1 MKGIV
6 ARESNEARR
15 IEREERI
22 YESSEF
28 RIALRYFFVSA
39 DRFSRRLITLYEA
52 TFVPRRN
59 EKAAEQK
66 RTAAS
71 VKPVGDRRNK
81 SAKPKFDNT
90 GIP

>member
-1 MKGIV
+1 M
-6 ARESNEARR
+6 STY
-15 IEREERI
+15 
-22 YESSEF
+22 YE
-28 RIALRYFFVSA
+28 
-39 DRFSRRLITLYEA
+39 T
-52 TFVPRRN
+52 TFVLWRN

-81 SAKPKFDNT
+81 SAKPEFDNT

>member
-1 MKGIV
+1 M
-6 ARESNEARR
+6 ST
-15 IEREERI
+15 
-22 YESSEF
+22 Y
-28 RIALRYFFVSA
+28 
-39 DRFSRRLITLYEA
+39 YEA
-52 TFVPRRN
+52 TFVLWRN

-81 SAKPKFDNT
+81 SAKPEFDNT

>member
-1 MKGIV
+1 MSTYYV
-6 ARESNEARR
+6 ARDDLCSW
-15 IEREERI
+15 
-22 YESSEF
+22 
-28 RIALRYFFVSA
+28 
-39 DRFSRRLITLYEA
+39 
-52 TFVPRRN
+52 RN

-71 VKPVGDRRNK
+71 VKLVGDRRNK